1 MARTIDDAQT
11 QVAALAQELYDALE
25 ARERD
30 DRTKYVALK
39 DGSPDWMR
47 EAIRAAHDGMAPDDS
62 RYAMVMA
69 SALAI
74 AEAEDIY
81 QAEDELPQAID
92 YVEHGELVT
101 WLSSYTAA
109 RLEYVEEA
117 AAEYGLQAAREWVRL
132 AAGMDYEAREV
143 LYLLRAALLD
153 KAADL

>member
-39 DGSPDWMR
+39 EGSPEWMR
-47 EAIRAAHDGMAPDDS
+47 EAIYTAHDGMALDDS

-74 AEAEDIY
+74 VEAEDIY

-92 YVEHGELVT
+92 YVEYGALAA
-101 WLSSYTAA
+101 WLSRYTAV
-109 RLEYVEEA
+109 RLQYVDEA
-117 AAEYGLQAAREWVRL
+117 VAEYGLQAAPERIRL
-132 AAGMDYEAREV
+132 AAGMDSETREV
-143 LYLLRAALLD
+143 LSLLRAALLD